1 MDQHISFYKMI
12 SDNKN
17 MNNFKNSGADQ
28 FMHET
33 LTWSRALEFYKL
45 ENAFLKTRLS
55 QVVDSN
61 SDKIF
66 LAAAEHYNNRFV
78 FMDEYIKELKQDIRM
93 QVQMIKQH
101 LSDNHLQDKV
111 MIALQNKLRGEMEKF
126 EKDSNALKYDFNKK
140 LVNYFEIN

>member
-1 MDQHISFYKMI
+1 MY
-12 SDNKN
+12 
-17 MNNFKNSGADQ
+17 
-28 FMHET
+28 ET

-55 QVVDSN
+55 QVLDSN
-61 SDKIF
+61 SDKVF

-78 FMDEYIKELKQDIRM
+78 FMDEYIKELKQDIRL

-101 LSDNHLQDKV
+101 LADNHLQDKV
-111 MIALQNKLRGEMEKF
+111 MVALQRKLRGEMEKF
-126 EKDSNALKYDFNKK
+126 EKDINGLKYDFNKK